1 MRDVRMRGFRSRT
14 HVEEALSI
22 LEARV
27 TALEEERVPISE
39 AAGRVVAEDIVATVS
54 VPHFVRSAMD
64 GYAVAGESTFGASA
78 YAPVELLLV
87 GEARP
92 GRRHDGV
99 VQKGEAVRITT
110 GAPVPDGT
118 DAVLMAEN
126 AEELEKDGV
135 KVVRAREPVAP
146 GKHVSPIGEDIVA
159 GSVVVKRGRKLRPQ
173 DVGVLASVGAGE
185 VPVIRRPLVKL
196 VVTGDEL
203 LLPGSAPK
211 DSSIVDS
218 NSLVLAALV
227 RRDGGVL
234 RATEHVPDKKDLVR
248 AAIEAAPDDVVLVSG
263 GSSVG
268 PEDHAPTVL
277 AEIGQLAVHG
287 VAMRPASPAGFGF
300 FGPEGRQKLVVL
312 LPGNPVSCLCAY
324 DFFAGP
330 SIRALGGLP
339 RAWPYP
345 RRVCRA
351 AAKFVS
357 ELGRV
362 DYVRVRVDGG
372 DVLPIMTSGASILS
386 STTRADGVVLIPAG
400 SEGYA
405 EGEPVEVL
413 LYDI

>member
-1 MRDVRMRGFRSRT
+1 M
-14 HVEEALSI
+14 EEALSI
-22 LEARV
+22 LEGRV
-27 TALEEERVPISE
+27 SALEAERVPISE
-39 AAGRVVAEDIVATVS
+39 AAGRVVADDIVATVS
-54 VPHFVRSAMD
+54 VPHFVRAAMD
-64 GYAVAGESTFGASA
+64 GYAVAGESTFGASP
-78 YAPVELLLV
+78 YAPVELALV

-126 AEELEKDGV
+126 AEEVEREGIKR
-135 KVVRAREPVAP
+135 VRVREAVAP
-146 GKHVSPIGEDIVA
+146 GKHVGQIGEDVET
-159 GSVVVKRGRKLRPQ
+159 GSVVVTRGRRLRPQ

-185 VPVIRRPLVKL
+185 VRVIRRPLVKL

-211 DSSIVDS
+211 DASIVDS

-234 RATEHVPDKKDLVR
+234 RATEHVPDKHDAVR

-268 PEDHAPTVL
+268 PEDHAPSVL
-277 AEIGQLAVHG
+277 AEIGELAVHG
-287 VAMRPASPAGFGF
+287 VAMRPSSPVGFGF
-300 FGPEGRQKLVVL
+300 FGHEERKKLAVL

-330 SIRALGGLP
+330 AIRALGGLP
-339 RAWPYP
+339 RSWPYP

-351 AAKFVS
+351 GAKFVS

-362 DYVRVRVDGG
+362 DYVRVRVEG
-372 DVLPIMTSGASILS
+372 DLVFPIMTSGASILS
-386 STTRADGVVLIPAG
+386 STTRADGVVLIAAG
-400 SEGYA
+400 DEGYA

-413 LYDI
+413 LYDV

>member
-1 MRDVRMRGFRSRT
+1 
-14 HVEEALSI
+14 VEEALSI
-22 LEARV
+22 LETRV
-27 TALEEERVPISE
+27 TALEAERVPIGE
-39 AAGRVVAEDIVATVS
+39 AAGRVAAEDIAAAVS

-64 GYAVAGESTFGASA
+64 GYAVAGEATFGASS

-99 VQKGEAVRITT
+99 VQKGEAIRITT
-110 GAPVPDGT
+110 GAPVPDGA

-126 AEELEKDGV
+126 AEEIERDGILI
-135 KVVRAREPVAP
+135 VRVREPVAP
-146 GKHVSPIGEDIVA
+146 GKHVSQIGEDVEA
-159 GSVVVKRGRKLRPQ
+159 GSLVVARGRRLRPQ

-203 LLPGSAPK
+203 LLPGSSPK

-234 RATEHVPDKKDLVR
+234 RATEHVPDKHDAVR

-268 PEDHAPTVL
+268 PEDHAPSVL
-277 AEIGQLAVHG
+277 AEIGELAVHG
-287 VAMRPASPAGFGF
+287 VAMRPSSPAGFGF
-300 FGPEGRQKLVVL
+300 FGPEERRKLAVL

-330 SIRALGGLP
+330 AIRALGGLP
-339 RAWPYP
+339 RSWPYP
-345 RRVCRA
+345 RRACRA
-351 AAKFVS
+351 GAKFVS

-362 DYVRVRVDGG
+362 DYVRVRLEG
-372 DVLPIMTSGASILS
+372 DLVFPIMTSGASILS
-386 STTRADGVVLIPAG
+386 STTRADGVVIIPSG
-400 SEGYA
+400 GEGYA

-413 LYDI
+413 LYDF